1 MFSISTVFSNLQLFV
16 LLTIIHE
23 ASSLPVSSV
32 ALLPTPLLLSLAASL
47 STDLPIIPVNE
58 TGFTYKTS
66 ALLSLNNTFNSA
78 NLWPDQPFALLIP
91 NLSPTSTLQFQE
103 FQRPGTAQDKE
114 VLLEL
119 IQKQINAYRAQPR
132 GLPNEFKRIMSGAK
146 FSMELKFPK
155 PGEKW
160 MSMALAIGALKVF
173 YQAVDKWGAEE
184 CYFVVVVEEQISK
197 MQVKG
202 SFRVEFLDGV

>member
-1 MFSISTVFSNLQLFV
+1 MFSISTVFSNLQLFL
-16 LLTIIHE
+16 LLTIIYKV
-23 ASSLPVSSV
+23 SSLPVTFV
-32 ALLPTPLLLSLAASL
+32 ALLPTSLLLSPAASL

-66 ALLSLNNTFNSA
+66 ALLSLNNTFNPA

-132 GLPNEFKRIMSGAK
+132 GLPNDFKRTMSSAK

-160 MSMALAIGALKVF
+160 MSMDLAIGALEVF
-173 YQAVDKWGAEE
+173 YQAADRWGAEE
-184 CYFVVVVEEQISK
+184 CYFVAVVEEQISD